1 MAKNDRATTTDTP
14 APTPVRISYI
24 HPVDLLLERLQNALV
39 AVSALPYGWESSDSD
54 HRTYGEKY
62 LDPAHRAI
70 ELARGVAFGVGKS
83 LRFGMGDLAGVTE
96 TKLRTDLDALYIGA
110 YKVSR
115 NAPPVVKRR
124 CWDAYDRLEQLS
136 TELARV
142 AIEPE
147 PIAWPKKLR
156 GFYHA
161 LLRVKDGMRTLY
173 EAAEDDASDPVEL
186 WKQVCRTVLPD
197 FSEVA
202 ADILP
207 QLVYAAEADG
217 SGDLYLDR
225 FPDHVFNCCQ
235 ELMCWGTHRRERP
248 KEDIRF
254 EPSHE
259 YRAARADREALLW
272 WLKNAPEAVEAEPS
286 SEGKK
291 SAAQLA
297 GAVPEGANVPIW
309 DEDRRELRLGN
320 NVCKSYTRAPSPN
333 QIAIIKAFQECEWP
347 TKIDDPLP
355 PRANLNT
362 KKRLHNTITDL
373 NNGMG
378 LIKFR
383 GDGTGEAVIWE
394 FCRPQ

>member
-1 MAKNDRATTTDTP
+1 MAKNNRATTTDTP

-24 HPVDLLLERLQNALV
+24 HPVNLLRHRLPSALI
-39 AVSALPYGWESSDSD
+39 AVSAIP
-54 HRTYGEKY
+54 YGEKS
-62 LDPAHRAI
+62 LHPALRAI
-70 ELARGVAFGVGKS
+70 DLARGVAFGVGQS
-83 LRFGMGDLAGVTE
+83 LRFGMGDRAGVIETE
-96 TKLRTDLDALYIGA
+96 LRTGLDALYTGA
-110 YKVSR
+110 YEVSS
-115 NAPPVVKRR
+115 NAPPVVKCR
-124 CWDAYDRLEQLS
+124 CWDAYDKLEQVYA
-136 TELARV
+136 ELTRV

-147 PIAWPKKLR
+147 PIAWPKKLL
-156 GFYHA
+156 GFYNV

-173 EAAEDDASDPVEL
+173 EAAEDDTKDPVEL
-186 WKQVCRTVLPD
+186 WEHVCTTVLPE
-197 FSEVA
+197 FNEVA

-235 ELMCWGTHRRERP
+235 ELMCWGKLRRERP

-254 EPSHE
+254 EPSHA
-259 YRAARADREALLW
+259 YRAAQTDREALLL
-272 WLKNAPEAVEAEPS
+272 WLGNAPGASEAELS

-320 NVCKSYTRAPSPN
+320 NVCKSYTQTRSPN
-333 QIAIIKAFQECEWP
+333 QIAIIKAFQEDEWP

-355 PRANLNT
+355 PKANLN
-362 KKRLHNTITDL
+362 KKRRLNNTITAL
-373 NNGMG
+373 NHGMD

-383 GDGTGEAVIWE
+383 GDGTGEGVIWE
-394 FCRPQ
+394 FRRPQYSLQTLH